1 MVNWPAIGFTILPNV
16 GGLAGGLITRAAIEK
31 WYDQLKK
38 PNWRPPNWAFG
49 PIWTSLYCG
58 MGYASYLVWKEGDW
72 HQEPVRTALAVY
84 GINLVAN
91 WSWTPIFFGAKD
103 IQLALY
109 EIQIINVTAAATA
122 YLFYKINPYAGLL
135 ILPYCA
141 WLGLATALNYVI
153 WRDNKDIKIKEIKD
167 N

>member
-16 GGLAGGLITRAAIEK
+16 GGLAGGLITRQAIEK

-103 IQLALY
+103 IQLVSCFYMNRHFQLCTRY
-109 EIQIINVTAAATA
+109 IPNVTYINVRRTS
-122 YLFYKINPYAGLL
+122 
-135 ILPYCA
+135 
-141 WLGLATALNYVI
+141 
-153 WRDNKDIKIKEIKD
+153 
-167 N
+167 

>member
-103 IQLALY
+103 IQLVSFLISAALRNR
-109 EIQIINVTAAATA
+109 EIFKAYKPVTKLA
-122 YLFYKINPYAGLL
+122 YKNIQVFQNLQKLNR
-135 ILPYCA
+135 IL
-141 WLGLATALNYVI
+141 
-153 WRDNKDIKIKEIKD
+153 
-167 N
+167 